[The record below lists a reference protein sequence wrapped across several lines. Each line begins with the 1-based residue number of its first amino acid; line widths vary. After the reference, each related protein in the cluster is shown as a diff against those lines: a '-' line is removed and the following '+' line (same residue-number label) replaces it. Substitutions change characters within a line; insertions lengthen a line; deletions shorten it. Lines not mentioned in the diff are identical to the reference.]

1 MLFHVASI
9 PSPVDMVV
17 RSADTDILVIAL
29 ECLSTIDPHKKN
41 YGWKLGWREK
51 TLYVILTIKSIKLLV
66 SKYAED
72 YLHYMLLQALTT

>member
-29 ECLSTIDPHKKN
+29 ECLSTIDPHKKSMDGN
-41 YGWKLGWREK
+41 WVGEKKLSM
-51 TLYVILTIKSIKLLV
+51 LY
-66 SKYAED
+66 
-72 YLHYMLLQALTT
+72 

>member
-29 ECLSTIDPHKKN
+29 ECLSTIDPHKKIMDGN
-41 YGWKLGWREK
+41 WVGEKKLSM
-51 TLYVILTIKSIKLLV
+51 LY
-66 SKYAED
+66 
-72 YLHYMLLQALTT
+72 